1 VPKLQFSC
9 ARGNLMIY
17 DSFGAAHFTL
27 PALVCMTFQAFRLK
41 LGTAYFRYEFV
52 IAAVHAKAISAFVVP
67 EGKGRGINVDPSTGT
82 AAPLKKLA
90 AKHNVRLHF
99 EFRSRSSDAISLDTR
114 TR

>member
-1 VPKLQFSC
+1 VPKLRFSC
-9 ARGNLMIY
+9 VRGNLMIY

-67 EGKGRGINVDPSTGT
+67 EGKGRGINGDIGT
-82 AAPLKKLA
+82 DSGTLKKA
-90 AKHNVRLHF
+90 CRKTQC
-99 EFRSRSSDAISLDTR
+99 AIAF
-114 TR
+114 